1 MIPASPSPTL
11 DLTVDIRPTGIVGM
25 ALAALTR
32 ARHIFAQ
39 SGRKIELFYDV
50 ISPYSYVG
58 FEVRKISSGELY

>member
-1 MIPASPSPTL
+1 
-11 DLTVDIRPTGIVGM
+11 M

-32 ARHIFAQ
+32 ARHTFAE

-58 FEVRKISSGELY
+58 FEVTIGKCTEQGERRPRLCPTDHPNT